1 VGCYCCQTWCAC
13 MFINLVFDLVTHLL
27 LSILIVYC
35 VRGYLSLTMETD
47 QLAAYPFIRLNHHK
61 IAILVAI
68 EKRVFFRVPPGFQ
81 PICECRHRRIR
92 SLTDTV
98 ARSPRSYYN
107 TFVKVLDVM

>member
-13 MFINLVFDLVTHLL
+13 MFINLVFDLLTHLL

-68 EKRVFFRVPPGFQ
+68 EKRVFL
-81 PICECRHRRIR
+81 EYRRDSSPYVNADIEEF
-92 SLTDTV
+92 V
-98 ARSPRSYYN
+98 A
-107 TFVKVLDVM
+107 